1 MYNAASKALIQTGRA
16 RTRRAFQ
23 AANNEGC
30 ANAICGSDDFGSVGL
45 EDDDLGD
52 DGMNGMGVE
61 KGTAMELGRRGHLV
75 ARYIMT
81 RVMTRVM
88 TLVAM
93 LGVGLLSSSSL
104 RAEDPGF
111 FAQLATQ
118 GVNGGGQESDDQVD
132 DEFDRLLEAI
142 EGEPR
147 EPREAAPPPRRR
159 RALEPEPAPRPAAP
173 RQAAPPRRA
182 APRPR
187 AAPRAD
193 RNVNPATIFDDLGL
207 SKSARAEEAQ
217 QLVHQAEAALAGQEL
232 LRAEGLLDQA
242 RRLDPGNEE
251 ADRLYSQVQLLL
263 GNSTDAVSSI
273 ARDIRDQQ
281 RVEREQARSEVRRM
295 INEAYRYEDAD
306 DYSRAVDSYEGALD
320 AMRRFPF
327 DLDLD
332 DLRSDAER
340 RVTNARSKLE
350 GQKAA
355 ETRRFRKMLRET
367 ATGERRQ
374 DMERLENQVRE
385 LRRKANTAEER
396 EDYDRAITL
405 YERILTLNP
414 RDDMARRQLHYAGER
429 RHVTR
434 RQYLLEQAVYTYNIA
449 IVSLEESSVIY
460 QQIFRYPERREWL
473 RISPKVV
480 SIQDEIAAQETEL
493 EREIKNTLEQP
504 FVLNFDDTPIEEVLS
519 NFQQVSAVN
528 FILTKEGAAAI
539 EDKTF
544 SFSSVTELPLR
555 DYLDFLLD
563 DAGGEDVE
571 FNWTIKEGAIVIG
584 PKDSLKRPEYLR
596 FYEMSDLIQ
605 VHPDFTAP
613 PIALDELAGKSS
625 ASAQLTFDVGEDET
639 GAGQLDVEK
648 LLELIQKELFGE
660 DEDGENTIQLH
671 GGKLSARLSLDK
683 HLKLSKLLDQF
694 RNSTGMMVTV
704 ESRFLDIQDNF
715 LEEIGVSFGST
726 GNTFLPN
733 SIPDIDGAGKSVSPG
748 FEYVNNEGDFN
759 SRIASIGDLSQP
771 LGSRVNP
778 FNMSS
783 AGGGAYQL
791 NVLNVEKFQLE
802 AILTGVAKEQEIR
815 RLNSPRVTAQNGQSA
830 HTLVVNQSAYIQD
843 LEVNQ
848 TGVIPVI
855 NPVIGVLNSG
865 SILEVRPTI
874 SHDKKYVVLEVQP
887 TLAEQLDPDVAVLN
901 LSGNFTVVPVE
912 LPVLAVTK
920 IKTTV
925 TVPDGGTVLVGGLKR
940 EVSTKARI
948 GVPGLMSIPF
958 VNYLLGRR
966 GNSTLRSNLF
976 VLLNARIT
984 IVREEEARLFGT

>member
-1 MYNAASKALIQTGRA
+1 MNDAA
-16 RTRRAFQ
+16 RRALRQ
-23 AANNEGC
+23 PRRANMRC
-30 ANAICGSDDFGSVGL
+30 ANVNDGSVNIC
-45 EDDDLGD
+45 LGN

-61 KGTAMELGRRGHLV
+61 KGIAMELQRLRPCV
-75 ARYIMT
+75 AWCAMI
-81 RVMTRVM
+81 
-88 TLVAM
+88 LGVAVM
-93 LGVGLLSSSSL
+93 LGSGSL
-104 RAEDPGF
+104 QAEDPGF
-111 FAQLATQ
+111 FNQLVVQ
-118 GVNGGGQESDDQVD
+118 GVNGGGQEADDSAD
-132 DEFDRLLEAI
+132 DDIDRLLEALDK
-142 EGEPR
+142 EP
-147 EPREAAPPPRRR
+147 EEAAPRRR
-159 RALEPEPAPRPAAP
+159 RRAAAPEARPERAPAHPAA
-173 RQAAPPRRA
+173 RRSARRA
-182 APRPR
+182 AARGG
-187 AAPRAD
+187 
-193 RNVNPATIFDDLGL
+193 NVNPATIFDELGL
-207 SKSARAEEAQ
+207 SKGARAEEAE
-217 QLVHQAEAALAGQEL
+217 QLVQQAEAALAGHEL

-242 RRLDPGNEE
+242 RRLDPSNGA

-263 GNSTDAVSSI
+263 GNSTDSVATI

-281 RVEREQARSEVRRM
+281 RVEREQARAEVRRM
-295 INEAYRYEDAD
+295 INDAYRYEESN
-306 DYSRAVDSYEGALD
+306 DYNRSVDSYEGALD

-332 DLRSDAER
+332 DLRSEAER
-340 RVTNARSKLE
+340 RLSGAKAKLKSQDAE
-350 GQKAA
+350 
-355 ETRRFRKMLRET
+355 ETRRFNQMMRET
-367 ATGERRQ
+367 ADRERHQ
-374 DMERLENQVRE
+374 DMERLENQIRE

-396 EDYDRAITL
+396 EDFDRAITF
-405 YERILTLNP
+405 YERILALNP
-414 RDDMARRQLHYAGER
+414 RDDRARRQLYFAGER
-429 RHVTR
+429 RHVFR
-434 RQYLLEQAVYTYNIA
+434 RQDLLERAVYTYNVA
-449 IVSLEESSVIY
+449 IVSLEESSVVY
-460 QQIFRYPERREWL
+460 QQIFRYPDRREWL

-480 SIQDEIAAQETEL
+480 SIQDEIAAQETDL
-493 EREIKNTLEQP
+493 EREIKNTLEQL
-504 FVLNFDDTPIEEVLS
+504 FVLNFEDTPVEEVLR
-519 NFQQVSAVN
+519 NFQQVSGVN
-528 FILTKEGAAAI
+528 FILTKEGAEAV
-539 EDKTF
+539 DGKSFT
-544 SFSSVTELPLR
+544 FSSVTELSLK

-563 DAGGEDVE
+563 DAGEEDAR

-613 PIALDELAGKSS
+613 KIALDELAGKSS
-625 ASAQLTFDVGEDET
+625 SGQELSFDVGEDEQT
-639 GAGQLDVEK
+639 SSLGPEKILD
-648 LLELIQKELFGE
+648 LIRKELFGE
-660 DEDGENTIQLH
+660 DEEEDGEAAVSLH
-671 GGKLSARLSLDK
+671 GGKLSARLTLDK
-683 HLKLSKLLDQF
+683 HLKLSKLLNQF

-778 FNMSS
+778 FNMSA

-791 NVLNVEKFQLE
+791 NVLNVEKYQLE

-865 SILEVRPTI
+865 SILEVRPTV

-958 VNYLLGRR
+958 VNYLFGRR

-984 IVREEEARLFGT
+984 IVREEEARLFGS